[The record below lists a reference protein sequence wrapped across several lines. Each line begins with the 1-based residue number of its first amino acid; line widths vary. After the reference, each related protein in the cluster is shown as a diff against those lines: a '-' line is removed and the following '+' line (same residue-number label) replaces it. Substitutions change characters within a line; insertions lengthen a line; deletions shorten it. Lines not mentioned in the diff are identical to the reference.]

1 MLTLPVLTLPE
12 MNLPV
17 LTLPMV
23 ARPPMTV
30 SATAQRVTGTPMRP
44 RSGRTRPATG
54 APIPRV
60 AVLTG

>member
-30 SATAQRVTGTPMRP
+30 SATAERVTGTPMRP